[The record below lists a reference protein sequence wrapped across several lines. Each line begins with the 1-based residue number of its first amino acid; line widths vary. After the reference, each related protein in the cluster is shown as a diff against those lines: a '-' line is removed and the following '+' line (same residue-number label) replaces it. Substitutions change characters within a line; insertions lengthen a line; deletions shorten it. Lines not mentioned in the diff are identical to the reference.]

1 MSLDPS
7 QPARLVAGLLSLG
20 LWGVSALPA
29 AHAQHDTFQHPQ
41 VTEQLRE
48 ADDCSLADMMAF
60 DEHYTSLLGR
70 VWLAIADQES
80 RDAMATAAEAGD
92 SQVMFEY
99 GLTFAYHD
107 REPDF
112 DQALIWLR
120 RAAEQDHAGAQAEIG
135 GAYLNGFMGLAP
147 DIGEAE
153 AWLQDAA
160 ANGDALAAY
169 ALSAM
174 YGQLIRHEMPV
185 GFTEEIAYLAESA
198 AACYPL
204 ALRDIAMRSLVG
216 DGIEQNRSRA
226 VQLSDRLEE
235 YYQAGGQVRP

>member
-29 AHAQHDTFQHPQ
+29 VHAQPDTFQHPQ

-147 DIGEAE
+147 
-153 AWLQDAA
+153 
-160 ANGDALAAY
+160 
-169 ALSAM
+169 
-174 YGQLIRHEMPV
+174 
-185 GFTEEIAYLAESA
+185 
-198 AACYPL
+198 
-204 ALRDIAMRSLVG
+204 
-216 DGIEQNRSRA
+216 
-226 VQLSDRLEE
+226 
-235 YYQAGGQVRP
+235 